1 MAKKKSAKPLTRKKD
16 TSFGSVA
23 VGHVNLPASAVPKA
37 GLVLTLSL
45 EEGLRLQLSLHQA
58 LWELNRLDRRLPA
71 SRQKGVALAF
81 YPNQDRLTVNMGTI
95 QPSTVKSKT
104 TAKAKVKKGKRKE
117 KDTELD

>member
-23 VGHVNLPASAVPKA
+23 VGHINVPASAIPKA

-95 QPSTVKSKT
+95 QPSTPAGKT
-104 TAKAKVKKGKRKE
+104 KAKAKKGKRKE

>member
-16 TSFGSVA
+16 TSFGSVT
-23 VGHVNLPASAVPKA
+23 VGHKNVPASAVPKT

-45 EEGLRLQLSLHQA
+45 EEGLRLHLSLHQA

-95 QPSTVKSKT
+95 QLSNPKSK
-104 TAKAKVKKGKRKE
+104 AKPKAKKGKRKE